1 MEKIMETITF
11 AVKDVSNGRKFG
23 TSWDDPVFEI
33 LTDQIQFADVFSQVR
48 SLQYLAF

>member
-23 TSWDDPVFEI
+23 TSLDDPGFEI
-33 LTDQIQFADVFSQVR
+33 LTDKI
-48 SLQYLAF
+48 